1 MTVQKI
7 IAIEEKIHKLEP
19 VVARR
24 ARHVITENERTQLAA
39 YAMRDDNAAELS
51 RLMAAS
57 HISMRDD
64 FEITTPEID
73 YLVEIINTAL
83 GEQGGVRMTG
93 GGFGGC
99 VVALIPT
106 TLTERIISSV
116 NSNK

>member
-1 MTVQKI
+1 
-7 IAIEEKIHKLEP
+7 
-19 VVARR
+19 
-24 ARHVITENERTQLAA
+24 
-39 YAMRDDNAAELS
+39 MRDGNAAELS
-51 RLMAAS
+51 RLMTAS

-106 TLTERIISSV
+106 TLTEKIISSV
-116 NSNK
+116 REDYPNKSGIQADFYFCQTATGASLLEPQ